1 MTTRRSI
8 EKRLRDLEA
17 ETAYGDED
25 LGSLYMKMLKDASE
39 NAPDYPGAGEAYMR
53 RWKQHV
59 LRERL
64 KELRRA
70 DRFGDD
76 ESESVGGEP

>member
-53 RWKQHV
+53 RLKRQM
-59 LRERL
+59 LRDRL
-64 KELRRA
+64 QELRRV
-70 DRFGDD
+70 DRVDDGDGGD
-76 ESESVGGEP
+76 ES